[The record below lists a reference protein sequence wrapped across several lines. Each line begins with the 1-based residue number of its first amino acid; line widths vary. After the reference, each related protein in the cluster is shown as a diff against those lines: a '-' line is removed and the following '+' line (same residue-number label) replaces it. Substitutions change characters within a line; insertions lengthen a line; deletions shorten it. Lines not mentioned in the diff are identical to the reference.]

1 MQDELLIT
9 YKLTE
14 ILEDGR
20 RVRIRRSDGK
30 GREIVSYTV
39 TNSKNEILIQAE
51 QDCSSISNTGMV
63 TACFM
68 FELNLAT
75 EVLMSLGLENL
86 NNLEI
91 ERSMSTLGN
100 RLIWVRY

>member
-1 MQDELLIT
+1 MQNELLIT

-14 ILEDGR
+14 IVEGRDGQ
-20 RVRIRRSDGK
+20 SDEISRG
-30 GREIVSYTV
+30 EIVSYTV

-51 QDCSSISNTGMV
+51 QDCSSISNMGMV

-75 EVLMSLGLENL
+75 EVLMSLGLEDL

>member
-1 MQDELLIT
+1 MQNELLIT

-14 ILEDGR
+14 IVEDGT
-20 RVRIRRSDGK
+20 

-39 TNSKNEILIQAE
+39 TNSKNEFL
-51 QDCSSISNTGMV
+51 ISNTVNSQSMQRMG
-63 TACFM
+63 FG

-75 EVLMSLGLENL
+75 EVLMSLGMEDL

>member
-9 YKLTE
+9 YKLTK
-14 ILEDGR
+14 IVEDGM
-20 RVRIRRSDGK
+20 

-75 EVLMSLGLENL
+75 EVLTNEN
-86 NNLEI
+86 
-91 ERSMSTLGN
+91 SS
-100 RLIWVRY
+100 

>member
-1 MQDELLIT
+1 MQNELLIA

-14 ILEDGR
+14 IVEGRDGQ
-20 RVRIRRSDGK
+20 SDEISCG
-30 GREIVSYTV
+30 EIVSYTV

-51 QDCSSISNTGMV
+51 QDCSSISNMG
-63 TACFM
+63 M

-75 EVLMSLGLENL
+75 EVLMSLGLEDL

-91 ERSMSTLGN
+91 ERSMSTLGT